1 MEAQIPFTLHE
12 AMPIELGSKW
22 VITKW
27 FREEMGRNG

>member
-1 MEAQIPFTLHE
+1 LHE

-27 FREEMGRNG
+27 FRERMGRNG